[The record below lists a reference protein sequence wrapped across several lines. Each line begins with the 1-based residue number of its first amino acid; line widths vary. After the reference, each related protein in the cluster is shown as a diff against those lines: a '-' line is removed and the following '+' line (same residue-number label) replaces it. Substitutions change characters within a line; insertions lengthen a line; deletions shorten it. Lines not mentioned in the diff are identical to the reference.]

1 MKSYDVHTV
10 VTYSQLIEANS
21 AREAKRIVE
30 DGDHDGAAIIAGPD
44 VVAVLEV
51 TDGAVL

>member
-10 VTYSQLIEANS
+10 YEYSQVIHADS
-21 AREAKRIVE
+21 AREAKAIAE
-30 DGDHDGAAIIAGPD
+30 GSSQGDAELFSGPD

-51 TDGAVL
+51 TDGARL